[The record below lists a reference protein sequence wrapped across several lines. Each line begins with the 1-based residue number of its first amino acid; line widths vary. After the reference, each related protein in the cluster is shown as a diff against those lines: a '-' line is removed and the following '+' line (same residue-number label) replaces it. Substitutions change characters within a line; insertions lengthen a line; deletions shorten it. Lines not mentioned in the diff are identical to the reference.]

1 MDFSSSILPSKSLG
15 EIAYEALRDS
25 IISLKLEP
33 GQTIFESEI
42 ANTFGI
48 SRTPI
53 RDAFQQLIAEG
64 LIEVLPQRTKKITP
78 ISVSKV
84 KESGFVRLSLEK
96 SAFRLV
102 TQNWRK
108 SDQHLLAEKQ
118 MKKILEEQTEAA
130 EQQDVIQFLEL
141 DEAFHRVILQLAGND
156 TLLGVVYQMRGH
168 LNRFR
173 YLAMKEL
180 VLTKGLIEEHAE
192 LFHYLKRRDEA
203 KVVEL
208 LEHHLDNFDSEIPQ
222 LRELFPEYFTD

>member
-1 MDFSSSILPSKSLG
+1 MDFSSSIFPARSLG
-15 EIAYEALRDS
+15 EIAYGKLRES
-25 IISLKLEP
+25 IISLKLKP

-42 ANTFGI
+42 ADTFGI

-78 ISVSKV
+78 ISVLKV

-102 TQNWRK
+102 AQNW
-108 SDQHLLAEKQ
+108 SDKDQYLMAEKQ
-118 MKKILEEQTEAA
+118 IQRILAEQTEAA
-130 EQQDVIQFLEL
+130 ERQDVIQFLQL
-141 DEAFHRVILQLAGND
+141 DEAFHKVILQLTGND

-173 YLAMKEL
+173 YLSMKEL
-180 VLTKGLIEEHAE
+180 VLTKGLISEHMD
-192 LFHYLKRRDEA
+192 LFNNLKLGNEKR
-203 KVVEL
+203 VIEL
-208 LEHHLDNFDSEIPQ
+208 LEEHLDKFDSEIPR
-222 LRELFPEYFTD
+222 LREVFPEYFTD